1 MWHAKRRQTRYETIQ
16 DRRGVRHDNKTLDV
30 CDMPR
35 EDRRGMRQYK
45 TGEVLDMTTR
55 QCVCDMRR
63 QTRYETIQDRRGV
76 RHDNKTV
83 DVCDI
88 PREDRRGMR
97 QYKTGEM
104 LDMTTR
110 HWMYLTCEEKTDEV
124 WNNTRQARC

>member
-1 MWHAKRRQTRYETIQ
+1 MPRDCMRQYKTGEVLDMTTRHWMYVTYQEKTDVVWDNTRQARWQQDTGCMWHAKRRQKRYETIQ
-16 DRRGVRHDNKTLDV
+16 DRRGVRHDNKTLDLT
-30 CDMPR
+30 
-35 EDRRGMRQYK
+35 Q
-45 TGEVLDMTTR
+45 
-55 QCVCDMRR
+55 
-63 QTRYETIQDRRGV
+63 QDRRGV

-110 HWMYLTCEEKTDEV
+110 HWM
-124 WNNTRQARC
+124 